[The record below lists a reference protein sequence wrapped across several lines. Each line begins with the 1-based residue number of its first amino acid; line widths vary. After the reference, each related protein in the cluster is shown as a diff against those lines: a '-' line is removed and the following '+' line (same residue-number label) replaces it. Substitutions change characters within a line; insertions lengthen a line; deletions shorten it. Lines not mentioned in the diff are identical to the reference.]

1 MKKETREKVKDIVKK
16 FAQKKK
22 KIPFTI
28 EELKKAFPFHTIF
41 FPDEALVSFKQQRS
55 IVTSMGMTLYPNV
68 AVIIA
73 KDKYKE
79 VHRNHE
85 IIRKLDVAKI
95 NIIDKIIN
103 DLREGRRKP
112 NFDQE
117 MQEIFDTSNRGR
129 SQTVRVIADLFIG
142 NFKPG
147 PLFLEIKS
155 PRPNLDVC
163 AESKK
168 KMLFFRA
175 LLLNKNPEAFLAFP
189 YNPFVHRE
197 KYAHRFTKMIMDIE
211 KEVLIGEEM
220 WDKLGGEGTYEEILD
235 IIEEV
240 KGELRRQKSQRQE
253 RLPNAR

>member
-1 MKKETREKVKDIVKK
+1 MKEETKEKVKETIKN
-16 FAQKKK
+16 FAQERR

-28 EELKKAFPFHTIF
+28 EELKKAFPFHAIF
-41 FPDEALVSFKQQRS
+41 FPDEALISFKQQRS
-55 IVTSMGMTLYPNV
+55 IVTSMGMTLYPSV

-73 KDKYKE
+73 KDEYEE

-85 IIRKLDVAKI
+85 IIGKLDIAKV
-95 NIIDKIIN
+95 NVIDKVIN

-117 MQEIFDTSNRGR
+117 MQEIFSTPNEGR
-129 SQTVRVIADLFIG
+129 TQTVRVIADLFIG
-142 NFKPG
+142 DFRPG

-168 KMLFFRA
+168 KMLFFRS
-175 LLLNKNPEAFLAFP
+175 LLANKNPEAFLAFP
-189 YNPFVHRE
+189 YNPFIYRE
-197 KYAHRFTKMIMDIE
+197 KYAHPFTKKIMDIE
-211 KEVLIGEEM
+211 KEVLIGDEM
-220 WDKLGGEGTYEEILD
+220 WNKLGGEGAYEELLD

-240 KGELRRQKSQRQE
+240 KEEIK
-253 RLPNAR
+253 